1 MVFSDKCAIEFKLG
15 FDAETELVF
24 LLGPLKDLHMTYL
37 MDYYC
42 EFKIYMLKMVSVR
55 YHYW

>member
-42 EFKIYMLKMVSVR
+42 EFKNIF
-55 YHYW
+55 